1 MVCLLT
7 GDVKCYGN
15 DCYPL
20 AFGVP
25 AALMLMAITLFW
37 FGRNKYKRVPQTDNI
52 LLRVTKAV
60 SYALKKKITSKVSYT
75 CLNMST
81 MAQH

>member
-1 MVCLLT
+1 MIFFVT
-7 GDVKCYGN
+7 GNVKCYGD

-25 AALMLMAITLFW
+25 AALMFMAIAFFW

-52 LLRVTKAV
+52 LLRVSKAV
-60 SYALKKKITSKVSYT
+60 SYALKKKITTKVIT
-75 CLNMST
+75 
-81 MAQH
+81 